1 MVDWEDI
8 GYKEPTAYEKYTK
21 KPPWWWDQFV
31 GPPRPWGGKRKGA
44 GRPSTKKQQTPKD
57 GLTVVLKMNN
67 IQRLNLEE
75 LGDGDLAIGIERL
88 IEKYL

>member
-8 GYKEPTAYEKYTK
+8 GYKEPTAYEKYMK
-21 KPPWWWDQFV
+21 KPPWWWSQFV
-31 GPPRPWGGKRKGA
+31 GPPRPWGGRRKGA
-44 GRPSTKKQQTPKD
+44 GRPSTKIQQSPKS

-75 LGDGDLAIGIERL
+75 LGEGSLELGIERL
-88 IEKYL
+88 IEKHM

>member
-1 MVDWEDI
+1 MNDWEDI

-21 KPPWWWDQFV
+21 KPPWWRDQFV

-44 GRPSTKKQQTPKD
+44 GRPPTKIQQSPKD
-57 GLTVVLKMNN
+57 GLTVVLKLNN

-75 LGDGDLAIGIERL
+75 LGEGSLELGIERL
-88 IEKYL
+88 IEKYM

>member
-1 MVDWEDI
+1 MNDWEDI

-21 KPPWWWDQFV
+21 KPPWWWDHFV

-44 GRPSTKKQQTPKD
+44 GRPITKIQQSPKN

-75 LGDGDLAIGIERL
+75 LGEGSLELGIERL
-88 IEKYL
+88 IEKHM